1 MKKSIALLLALAL
14 AGSVGAAAL
23 LADTEKVSAANV
35 RSLAMTDDF
44 NDSVLNPDT
53 WKTTGGVDRYLEY
66 TALRL
71 NGINTWGSWVLLQ
84 ETQLDPAW
92 QTFTI
97 DMVMAW
103 DGTPAWSGMFFG
115 NASPSGFFF
124 NSPSAYFLQFHAGAQ
139 TGEDREY
146 GDRGLRL
153 CARTVGSANAFN
165 GSASDTEFHS
175 CDVTNRGNLLAG
187 GVPQRVIMEFTRRAA
202 AEGEDALYD
211 FTFRWGD
218 EGEDSAS
225 FSSVTFDDPAYG
237 VDIGGYMGFTTY
249 GDTNME
255 IRSFALRTG
264 SGASAQTVF
273 EDDFTDP
280 SISFPSLASAESS
293 WRGVGDNIEQ
303 RTYCGDFCYV
313 SYDNVAN
320 GSLVYTTPLVRNEAS
335 AKSFELSYDVN
346 LTDLTETTYI
356 GSGFALQD
364 AASDPAQSGF
374 VGLRKKGSGYALAQI
389 REGALVQEEDV
400 SATKSSVTVEMTG
413 FSDGSMEVVIGE
425 NSYLF
430 SGMDYDGYMSVSA
443 VTLSGTAPAKNGHID
458 NISLYVY
465 ESISPSS
472 EDVGINFQGS
482 SSFTLAGE
490 IIEEHYVN
498 NRKWVMYGGVDLPL
512 QMSRA
517 YVQFH
522 DISGD
527 AAFLSRSQ
535 FGDHIARFDFR
546 PSSLPEVEDYNSL
559 AGFGYSFGRTM
570 ADASANDAPGVF
582 FRRSGPE
589 GEATVV
595 AVNMA
600 TASGTTQSPCT
611 INLFKDNQT
620 WYTCM
625 IIISS
630 RTVKVFLKEA
640 SAPDSAFALQAS
652 YTDVD
657 AYGYAALTIQ
667 PSGTA
672 YFYATNYSVTNI
684 DPMSGREV

>member
-1 MKKSIALLLALAL
+1 MLLASVLAC
-14 AGSVGAAAL
+14 GVGAAVVL
-23 LADTEKVSAANV
+23 SDTERASAANV

-44 NDSVLNPDT
+44 NSSSLNADA
-53 WKTTGGVDRYLEY
+53 WTTYGGADRYLEY
-66 TALRL
+66 TALRM
-71 NGINTWGSWVLLQ
+71 NGINTWGSWIVFQ
-84 ETQLDPAW
+84 ETELSEDW
-92 QTFTI
+92 ESFTI

-103 DGTPAWSGMFFG
+103 DGTPSWSGMFFG
-115 NASPSGFFF
+115 NTSASGFFYG
-124 NSPSAYFLQFHAGAQ
+124 SPNAYFLQFYSGAQ
-139 TGEDREY
+139 SGEDTAY
-146 GDRGLRL
+146 GNRGLRL
-153 CARTVGSANAFN
+153 GQRDVSTNTGFF
-165 GSASDTEFHS
+165 GTPDTTEFHS
-175 CDVTNRGNLLAG
+175 CDVTTDGNLLAG
-187 GVPQRVIMEFTRRAA
+187 GKPQRVIMEFTRRAA
-202 AEGEDALYD
+202 AQGEDVLYD
-211 FTFRWGD
+211 FTFSWGD
-218 EGEDSAS
+218 EDADPES
-225 FSSVTFDDPAYG
+225 FATITFDDPDYG
-237 VDIGGYMGFTTY
+237 VNIGGYMGFTTY
-249 GDTNME
+249 GETNME
-255 IRSFALRTG
+255 IRSFKLSTGTG
-264 SGASAQTVF
+264 SSAQTVF
-273 EDDFTDP
+273 EDDFSEP
-280 SISFPSLASAESS
+280 SISYPSLASGETS
-293 WRGVGDNIEQ
+293 WRGVGTNIEE

-320 GSLVYTTPLVRNEAS
+320 GSLVYTTPIERNAAS
-335 AKSFELSYDVN
+335 EKSFELSYDLYLN
-346 LTDLTETTYI
+346 DLTETTYI
-356 GSGFALQD
+356 GSGFALENAQ
-364 AASDPAQSGF
+364 ADPAQSGF
-374 VGLRKKGSGYALAQI
+374 IGLRKEGSGYALAHIQGG
-389 REGALVQEEDV
+389 EVVSESDV
-400 SATKSSVTVEMTG
+400 TYANSSVTVEMAG
-413 FSDGSMEVVIGE
+413 YSDGTVEVTIGE
-425 NSYLF
+425 NRYTF
-430 SGMDYDGYMSVSA
+430 SGLEYDGYLSFSA
-443 VTLSGTAPAKNGHID
+443 VTLSGEASAENGYID
-458 NISLYVY
+458 NVTLYIY
-465 ESISPSS
+465 ESISPSA

-546 PSSLPEVEDYNSL
+546 PSSLPEVEDYSTL
-559 AGFGYSFGRTM
+559 AGFGYSFGRTT

-582 FRRSGPE
+582 FRRSGDN

-595 AVNMA
+595 AVNMT
-600 TASGTTQSPCT
+600 TAGGASQSPCT
-611 INLFKDNQT
+611 LNVFEDNQT

-640 SAPDSAFALQAS
+640 DAPDSSFELQAT

-684 DPMSGREV
+684 DPMTGREV